1 MPKNE
6 NITTDDVVSNESN
19 RRTSSRVRATFQV
32 RYKTLDSLVSAY
44 TENISKGG
52 IFIRTSNLLPEN
64 TVVRIKLVMP
74 HDGPE
79 IECIGQV
86 ARVHKQKSDD
96 DEIPSGMAIVF
107 RDMSVEHR
115 MFIENYISDLST
127 QKIRLHKKEETVVP
141 LSIVVV
147 DDDKTVR
154 ERASRALA
162 AQGHDVR
169 TAPDGLSGLAT
180 CLQDPPDLILSDVQ
194 MPKMDGWNLLKT
206 VRARSSLNATLV
218 VFQTSLKDEKDRLF
232 GYQLG
237 VDDYIAKPYTT
248 TELIA
253 RINRLVERTRRDQE
267 QRRDTKALR
276 GDLEQVSLPTVLS
289 LLEMDKK
296 TGVCL
301 VVSATVARLFI
312 REGYPIA
319 IEMEGATKS
328 VTQVEMM
335 VKILSWTTGQF
346 EFSPQEVHDADQIH
360 MSMQGL
366 LMEAARISDE
376 Q

>member
-1 MPKNE
+1 MSNPDEIKNE
-6 NITTDDVVSNESN
+6 DSESADKN
-19 RRTSSRVRATFQV
+19 RRSSQRVRATFQV
-32 RYKTLDSLVSAY
+32 RYKTLDSLQSAY

-52 IFIRTSNLLPEN
+52 IFVRTTNLLPEN

-86 ARVHKQKSDD
+86 ARVHKENSADD
-96 DEIPSGMAIVF
+96 IPSGMAIVF
-107 RDMSVEHR
+107 RDMSAEHR
-115 MFIENYISDLST
+115 AFIENYISDLST
-127 QKIRLHKKEETVVP
+127 QKIQIQKSESAITP

-147 DDDKTVR
+147 DDDRMVR
-154 ERASRALA
+154 ERASKALIA
-162 AQGHDVR
+162 KGHQVR
-169 TAPDGLSGLAT
+169 TAPDGLAGLAT
-180 CLQDPPDLILSDVQ
+180 CLQNPPDLILSDVQ

-206 VRARSSLNATLV
+206 IRARSSLNATLV
-218 VFQTSLKDEKDRLF
+218 VFQTSLKDEKDRLL

-253 RINRLVERTRRDQE
+253 RINRLVERTQKNHDH
-267 QRRDTKALR
+267 RRDTKALR
-276 GDLEQVSLPTVLS
+276 GDLEQVSVPTVLS

-296 TGVCL
+296 TGVFL

-312 REGYPIA
+312 RDGRPIA
-319 IEMEGATKS
+319 IEMEGATRN
-328 VTQVEMM
+328 VTQLDMM
-335 VKILSWTTGQF
+335 VKLLSWTSGQF
-346 EFSPQEVHDADQIH
+346 EFTPQDVHNSDEIS

>member
-1 MPKNE
+1 MSNPDEIKNE
-6 NITTDDVVSNESN
+6 DSAQIDTN
-19 RRTSSRVRATFQV
+19 RRNSQRVRATFQV
-32 RYKTLDSLVSAY
+32 RYKTLDSLESAY
-44 TENISKGG
+44 AENISKGG
-52 IFIRTSNLLPEN
+52 IYVKTSNLLPEN

-74 HDGPE
+74 QDGPE

-86 ARVHKQKSDD
+86 ARVHKQSAP

-107 RDMSVEHR
+107 RDMSAEHR
-115 MFIENYISDLST
+115 SFIENYISDLST
-127 QKIRLHKKEETVVP
+127 QKIQTQKKEPSIAP

-147 DDDKTVR
+147 DDDRTVR
-154 ERASRALA
+154 ERASKALMA
-162 AQGHDVR
+162 KGHNVR
-169 TAPDGLSGLAT
+169 TAPDGLTGLAT
-180 CLQDPPDLILSDVQ
+180 SLQSPPDLILSDVQ

-206 VRARSSLNATLV
+206 IRARSSLNATLV
-218 VFQTSLKDEKDRLF
+218 VFQTSLRDEKDRLL

-253 RINRLVERTRRDQE
+253 RVNRLVERTRGDLMH
-267 QRRDTKALR
+267 RRDTKALR
-276 GDLEQVSLPTVLS
+276 GDLEQVSVPTVLS

-296 TGVCL
+296 TGVFL

-312 REGYPIA
+312 REGNPIA
-319 IEMEGATKS
+319 IEIEGATKN
-328 VTQVEMM
+328 VTQIDMM
-335 VKILSWTTGQF
+335 LKMMSWTSGQF
-346 EFSPQEVHDADQIH
+346 EFTPQEVHNTNVIN

-366 LMEAARISDE
+366 LMEVARISDE

>member
-1 MPKNE
+1 MSDADKLQDEVVE
-6 NITTDDVVSNESN
+6 NDNN
-19 RRTSSRVRATFQV
+19 RRDSQRVRATFQV

-52 IFIRTSNLLPEN
+52 IYVRTSNLLPEN

-79 IECIGQV
+79 IERIGQV
-86 ARVHKQKSDD
+86 ARVHKQEEKDQ
-96 DEIPSGMAIVF
+96 IPTGMAIVF
-107 RDMSVEHR
+107 RDMSEEHR
-115 MFIENYISDLST
+115 TFIESYISDLST
-127 QKIRLHKKEETVVP
+127 QKIKLQRDEETFVP

-147 DDDKTVR
+147 DDDGTVR
-154 ERASRALA
+154 SRASKALSA
-162 AQGHDVR
+162 KGHNVR
-169 TAPDGLSGLAT
+169 TAPDGLAGLAT
-180 CLQDPPDLILSDVQ
+180 CLKDPPDLILSDVQ

-206 VRARSSLNATLV
+206 IRARSSLNNTLV

-237 VDDYIAKPYTT
+237 VDDYISKPYTT

-253 RINRLVERTRRDQE
+253 RINRLVERARKTMDH
-267 QRRDTKALR
+267 RRDTKALR
-276 GDLEQVSLPTVLS
+276 GDLEQVSVPTVLS
-289 LLEMDKK
+289 LLEMDRK
-296 TGVCL
+296 TGVFL
-301 VVSATVARLFI
+301 VVGATVARLFI
-312 REGYPIA
+312 RDGRPIA
-319 IEMEGATKS
+319 IELEGATRS
-328 VTQVEMM
+328 VTQVEMI
-335 VKILSWTTGQF
+335 VKMLSWTSGQF
-346 EFSPQEVHDADQIH
+346 EFTPQEVHSADEIQ

>member
-1 MPKNE
+1 MAKLETFN
-6 NITTDDVVSNESN
+6 TDEIVNNDPN
-19 RRTSSRVRATFQV
+19 RRSSNRVRATFQV

-52 IFIRTSNLLPEN
+52 IYVRTSKLLPLN

-86 ARVHKQKSDD
+86 ARVHKQDEKSD
-96 DEIPSGMAIVF
+96 IPTGMAIVF
-107 RDMSVEHR
+107 RDMSAEHR
-115 MFIENYISDLST
+115 AFIEDYISDLTT
-127 QKIRLHKKEETVVP
+127 QKIMVQREETFVP

-147 DDDKTVR
+147 DDDRTVR
-154 ERASRALA
+154 ERASKALISK
-162 AQGHDVR
+162 GHTVR
-169 TAPDGLSGLAT
+169 TAEDGLSGLAT
-180 CLQDPPDLILSDVQ
+180 CLQEPPDLILSDVQ
-194 MPKMDGWNLLKT
+194 MPKMDGWNFLKT
-206 VRARSSLNATLV
+206 IRARASLNNTLV
-218 VFQTSLKDEKDRLF
+218 VFQTSLRDEKDRLL

-248 TELIA
+248 TELLV
-253 RINRLVERTRRDQE
+253 RINRLVNRTRKNNPS
-267 QRRDTKALR
+267 QRGSKALR

-289 LLEMDKK
+289 LLEMDQK
-296 TGVCL
+296 TGICVIVGPTLC
-301 VVSATVARLFI
+301 RLYI
-312 REGYPIA
+312 RKGRPLD

-328 VTQVEMM
+328 VSHVDMM

-346 EFSPQEVHDADQIH
+346 EFSPQEVHSTDKIK

-366 LMEAARISDE
+366 LMESARVSDE